1 VLAGL
6 LAAAVVLL
14 VIASPAPVR
23 ALRNAVFDAYQRLVP
38 LERTSAPAVI
48 VAIDETA
55 LQRVGQWPWPRTRM
69 AELIDALGR
78 YEPASIGLDIFYPE
92 PDRFSPRRLVDD
104 LPGLSPQ
111 AARELGARPSNDRV
125 LAASLARQRT
135 VLGIA
140 GSPDPDPR
148 FRVAPRNPPVVMPA
162 GGLPLASFP
171 GYIGDVPEIDAAA
184 TSHGLITS
192 GQEADL
198 VRVIPLVARVAGAIV
213 PSLGVE
219 SLRVALD
226 AGLRLSAAPGGLA
239 RLEFGEVGTRM
250 QEDGTTWLRMGHH
263 DEARFVSAAEVI
275 DGRVDPDSIKGKVVL
290 VGITGLGML
299 DFKTTPMGEQVPG
312 VEIHAQT
319 VENLYNGV
327 SLVRPPHATAA
338 EVLVLVAGTL
348 LVIFVVPRLGAL
360 AGMNLVAAFGIAIVA
375 AGFAL
380 FRLGSLLFD
389 PAWPV
394 IGTVAVYLAVVVGS
408 LRLAERQRRVLRE
421 QAARMAGEVDAAR
434 RIQMGLLPDP
444 RLAQGGDARFELAAM
459 LEPART
465 VGGDFYDCFRLEDG
479 RLFFAVA
486 DVSGKGLAAALFMAA
501 SKSHIQSAALAGG
514 TVGEILTR
522 AQQRMARENPESL
535 FVTVFAAVLDPVS
548 GLLEYSNAGHEP
560 PFARRP
566 DGAPERLDPPQGPAL
581 CVIEDFR
588 YTASRRVLVPGE
600 WLCVV
605 TDGATEAMNPAR
617 QFFGVERLRT
627 ALGWAARD
635 VRAQD
640 LLEGVRA
647 EVARFTDGAEP
658 ADDLTLLVLRWEGD
672 AAMMRALHAQA
683 AVLDDEPA

>member
-1 VLAGL
+1 
-6 LAAAVVLL
+6 VLL
-14 VIASPAPVR
+14 LVASPAPVR
-23 ALRNAVFDAYQRLVP
+23 ALRNGVFDTYQRLVP

-48 VAIDETA
+48 VAIDESA

-69 AELIDALGR
+69 AQLIDALGR

-111 AARELGARPSNDRV
+111 ASGELSARPSNDRV
-125 LAASLARQRT
+125 LATSLARQRI

-140 GSPDPDPR
+140 GSPEPDPR
-148 FRVAPRNPPVVMPA
+148 FRRPPRNPPVVVPA
-162 GGLPLASFP
+162 GGLPLDGFP

-198 VRVIPLVARVAGAIV
+198 VRVIPLVARVGGVIV

-226 AGLRLSAAPGGLA
+226 AGLRLSRAPGGLA
-239 RLEFGEVGTRM
+239 RLEFGEVAARM
-250 QEDGTTWLRMGHH
+250 HDDGTTWLRMGHH
-263 DEARFVSAAEVI
+263 DDARFVSAADVI
-275 DGRVDPDSIKGKVVL
+275 EGRVDPEAIKGKVVL
-290 VGITGLGML
+290 LGITGLGML

-312 VEIHAQT
+312 VEIHAQV

-327 SLVRPPHATAA
+327 SLVRPPYALGIEALA
-338 EVLVLVAGTL
+338 LVAGAL

-360 AGMNLVAAFGIAIVA
+360 AGMNLVAAIAIAIAA

-380 FRLGSLLFD
+380 FRLSSLLFD

-394 IGTVAVYLAVVVGS
+394 IGTVAVYLAVVVGT

-444 RLAQGGDARFELAAM
+444 RLAQAGDARFELAAM

-486 DVSGKGLAAALFMAA
+486 DVSGKGLPAALFMAA
-501 SKSHIQSAALAGG
+501 SKSHIQSAALGAG
-514 TVGEILTR
+514 TVGEMLTR

-535 FVTVFAAVLDPVS
+535 FVTVFAAVLDPAS

-566 DGAPERLDPPQGPAL
+566 EGAPERLDPPQGPAL
-581 CVIEDFR
+581 CVIEDFEYR
-588 YTASRRVLVPGE
+588 TSRRVLVPGE

-605 TDGATEAMNPAR
+605 TDGATEAINPAGG
-617 QFFGVERLRT
+617 FFGIDRLRA
-627 ALGWAARD
+627 ALALASRD
-635 VRAQD
+635 VRAQE
-640 LLEGVRA
+640 LLDGVRA
-647 EVARFTDGAEP
+647 EVSRFTDGADP

-672 AAMMRALHAQA
+672 AAIHRARRAQPA
-683 AVLDDEPA
+683 ALDDEPA